1 MAVIAPSQYILL
13 LGGLIIICKTLIW
26 ENIHSPLRLMCHHL
40 QNRSYSGV
48 FEYIYWKWT
57 QIIFFLDENIL
68 GTGNNLFLSTGSEL
82 FQHSWVSKTITI
94 INGEKRTG
102 QSVTVSAYLY
112 KKICG
117 WGVPPP

>member
-1 MAVIAPSQYILL
+1 M
-13 LGGLIIICKTLIW
+13 
-26 ENIHSPLRLMCHHL
+26 
-40 QNRSYSGV
+40 
-48 FEYIYWKWT
+48 
-57 QIIFFLDENIL
+57 FFLDENIL

-102 QSVTVSAYLY
+102 QSVTVGAHLY

-117 WGVPPP
+117 GGVPTHIIMGGVPTSFTELR